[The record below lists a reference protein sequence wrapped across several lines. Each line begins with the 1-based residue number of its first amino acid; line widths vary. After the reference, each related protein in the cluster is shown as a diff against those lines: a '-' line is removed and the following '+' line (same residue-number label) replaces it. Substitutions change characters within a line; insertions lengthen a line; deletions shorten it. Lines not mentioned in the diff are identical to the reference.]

1 MSDPITQFHN
11 ANNQVPLKVNNG
23 EFFSSLA
30 STVWK
35 QLKLRNYLN
44 IFHHSG
50 SVVSIDSP
58 NEKLFKLL
66 LESMERLND
75 REVTLT
81 DFSSLRFIQHLQ
93 NRKRNDIPLP
103 FPGELCDME
112 QCIQSTSGEDHNGKD
127 IQKKSVPSTKW
138 RCFVR
143 AVTACGSD
151 RLILTF
157 LPASF
162 KHVRLMAKHGHK
174 GSSSTGSAPRS
185 PHRGTEKGTME
196 ASKECGFGE
205 AANIEEK
212 HKSSLL
218 PQSSLEGKV
227 DLKLVSK
234 EQFVDLICRIFVSC
248 IEFTSFK
255 VMSVKGW
262 LTDSS
267 LNQSRG

>member
-1 MSDPITQFHN
+1 MFAGLQVAIAVAVVSSCECIALMSDPTT
-11 ANNQVPLKVNNG
+11 LR
-23 EFFSSLA
+23 
-30 STVWK
+30 K

-81 DFSSLRFIQHLQ
+81 DFSSLRFTQHLQ

-103 FPGELCDME
+103 FPVELCNME
-112 QCIQSTSGEDHNGKD
+112 EWIQSTSGEDHSGKKM
-127 IQKKSVPSTKW
+127 QKKSVHSTKW

-143 AVTACGSD
+143 AVSACGSD

-162 KHVRLMAKHGHK
+162 KHVRLMGKHGRK
-174 GSSSTGSAPRS
+174 GSSSTGSSPRS
-185 PHRGTEKGTME
+185 PHRGTEKDTME
-196 ASKECGFGE
+196 ASKESGFGE

-212 HKSSLL
+212 HETSLL
-218 PQSSLEGKV
+218 QQSSLEGKV

-234 EQFVDLICRIFVSC
+234 VQFVDPICRIFASC

-255 VMSVKGW
+255 VMSVKG
-262 LTDSS
+262 
-267 LNQSRG
+267 